1 MPRVTDPTI
10 RVTDAGWKRGAQ
22 SGAVTPA
29 RLHWPPREP
38 GKGSPQRPAYKG
50 PTSPS
55 DRRVCVCATVLPF
68 YSGAPRCLGWFWGPA
83 PHFAPLCSHQQS
95 RPMVSAHSVA
105 VQARCQLCPP
115 GGESTSGLKRQ
126 RGLGRHL
133 LWRGEIRPRMKGSPG
148 RLHAA
153 EWLWPTDEL
162 GGNVWS
168 NCTCRKSVLH
178 AQWPAFCSGCPFGE
192 ESLSGALAERV
203 WQPGAAAKRA
213 DLEGLGAISK

>member
-1 MPRVTDPTI
+1 MVQW
-10 RVTDAGWKRGAQ
+10 AGSA
-22 SGAVTPA
+22 A
-29 RLHWPPREP
+29 RCAGLDRPPRGGLVESLRNRKEGRNWAQASSSSSVCPHACWALFGLSNRGRCRGRPHTQASRSLPGAFAVLQKLGKEP
-38 GKGSPQRPAYKG
+38 HMARMCKRVC
-50 PTSPS
+50 
-55 DRRVCVCATVLPF
+55 VCVCATVLPF

-148 RLHAA
+148 QLHAA

-168 NCTCRKSVLH
+168 NCTGVAVPKVE
-178 AQWPAFCSGCPFGE
+178 A
-192 ESLSGALAERV
+192 
-203 WQPGAAAKRA
+203 
-213 DLEGLGAISK
+213 